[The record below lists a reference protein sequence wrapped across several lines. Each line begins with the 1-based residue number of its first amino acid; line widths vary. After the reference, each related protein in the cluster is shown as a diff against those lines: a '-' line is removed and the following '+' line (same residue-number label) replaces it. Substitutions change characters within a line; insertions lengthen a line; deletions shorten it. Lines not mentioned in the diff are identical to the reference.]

1 MIAEYY
7 HNKVTLKWE
16 QTRYLATMIH
26 NSQCQKKSQMLKPEQ
41 LFKLPIDVKR
51 KKERHKPKSTR
62 EQMQEFENKF
72 QSMTNKKT
80 FK

>member
-1 MIAEYY
+1 MI
-7 HNKVTLKWE
+7 
-16 QTRYLATMIH
+16 
-26 NSQCQKKSQMLKPEQ
+26 KPEQ

-51 KKERHKPKSTR
+51 KKERDKPKSTR
-62 EQMQEFENKF
+62 EQMLEFENKF

>member
-1 MIAEYY
+1 
-7 HNKVTLKWE
+7 
-16 QTRYLATMIH
+16 MIH
-26 NSQCQKKSQMLKPEQ
+26 NSQCQKKSQMIKPEQ

-51 KKERHKPKSTR
+51 KKERDKPKSTR
-62 EQMQEFENKF
+62 EQMLEFENKF